1 MDDDV
6 NLSDDLFGDS
16 DEEEVKV
23 AKQNALEDDL
33 FGESDG
39 DEDVKMAEEEQPVD
53 VDMPEEQKM
62 EAEDDLFG
70 EGSDVDQEDD
80 ALKYYER

>member
-16 DEEEVKV
+16 DDEEVKV
-23 AKQNALEDDL
+23 VKQNALEDDL
-33 FGESDG
+33 FG
-39 DEDVKMAEEEQPVD
+39 DEDNKMAEEEQPVD
-53 VDMPEEQKM
+53 VDMPEEQNM

-80 ALKYYER
+80 ALK

>member
-16 DEEEVKV
+16 DEEEVKAV
-23 AKQNALEDDL
+23 KQNALEDDL

-39 DEDVKMAEEEQPVD
+39 DEDNKMAEEEQPVD
-53 VDMPEEQKM
+53 VDMPEKQNM

-80 ALKYYER
+80 ALK